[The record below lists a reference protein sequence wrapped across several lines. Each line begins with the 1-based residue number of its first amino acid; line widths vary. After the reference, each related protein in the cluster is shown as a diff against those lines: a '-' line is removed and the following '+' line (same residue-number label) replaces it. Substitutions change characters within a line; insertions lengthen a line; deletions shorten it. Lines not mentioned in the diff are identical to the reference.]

1 VNVLTSGMRGTLL
14 YLSHQKNLRKWMET
28 SAEARRLT
36 SRFIAGNTLEDALRV
51 ARELRDRRMDASL
64 DHLGENVATE
74 AEARQA
80 RDAYLDALRRIAA
93 ERLSATISMKV
104 TSLGLDISP
113 DLCRDNTE
121 ALVKTAEETGSR
133 IEFDMEDA
141 RYTDRNLALVR
152 EMHERHGG
160 HVRAVI
166 QAYLYRSEADIEDLN
181 RRGIPVRLCKGAY
194 QESPSIAWP
203 NKPDVDNNFVRL
215 MKTLIDRGTLPAIAT
230 HDEAM
235 VGQAIAY
242 VKANRIEP
250 DRFEFQMLYGV
261 GRRLQ
266 QQIVNRGYRLRVY
279 IPYGSA
285 WFPYFMRRMAERP
298 ANVFFIARQLLRD

>member
-1 VNVLTSGMRGTLL
+1 MRGTLL

-51 ARELRDRRMDASL
+51 ARELRARRMDASL
-64 DHLGENVATE
+64 DHLGENVSTE

-104 TSLGLDISP
+104 TSLGLDISQ
-113 DLCRDNTE
+113 DLCRENTE
-121 ALVKTAEETGSR
+121 ALVKTAQETGSR

-160 HVRAVI
+160 YVRAVI

-194 QESPSIAWP
+194 HESASIAWP

-215 MKTLIDRGTLPAIAT
+215 MKALFDRGTLPAIAT

-261 GRRLQ
+261 GRKLQ
-266 QQIVNRGYRLRVY
+266 QQIVDRGYRLRVY
-279 IPYGSA
+279 VPYGSA